1 MNKSMKAKSLFF
13 EYFVDA
19 LIRKNNNKTDTFTAP
34 KLIRLLFLTVG
45 LFSTDENKQLTEIFN
60 KFVAKPFGP
69 VEEDVCEFIAADI
82 LSKYSITNSSCNIKN
97 DSVSIDLDNDSKQV
111 VDEAINLLLEKN
123 PNILYYQ
130 PTKLV
135 DIVQK
140 WSCWKICYD
149 VALTNGNFNIII
161 PTKMIRNSVK
171 YYG

>member
-1 MNKSMKAKSLFF
+1 MRNKILFF

-19 LIRKNNNKTDTFTAP
+19 LVRKNNNTTDTFTAP
-34 KLIRLLFLTVG
+34 KIIRLLFLTVG
-45 LFSTDENKQLTEIFN
+45 LYSTDENKQLTEIFN

-82 LSKYSITNSSCNIKN
+82 LSKYTINKSGCYIKN
-97 DSVSIDLDNDSKQV
+97 DCISIDLDNDSKEV
-111 VDEAINLLLEKN
+111 VDDAINLLLEKN
-123 PNILYYQ
+123 PEILSYQ
-130 PTKLV
+130 PTELV

>member
-1 MNKSMKAKSLFF
+1 MRNKILFF

-19 LIRKNNNKTDTFTAP
+19 LVRRNNNKTDTFTP
-34 KLIRLLFLTVG
+34 QNIIRLLFLTVG
-45 LFSTDENKQLTEIFN
+45 LYSTGENKLLTEVFN
-60 KFVAKPFGP
+60 KFVARPFGP
-69 VEEDVCEFIAADI
+69 VESDVCEFIASDI
-82 LSKYSITNSSCNIKN
+82 LSKYTFINSTCKIKN
-97 DSVSIDLDNDSKQV
+97 DSINLDLDDYSKRLI
-111 VDEAINLLLEKN
+111 DEAVNLLIEKN

-130 PTKLV
+130 PTHLV

-161 PTKMIRNSVK
+161 PPRMIRNSIK

>member
-1 MNKSMKAKSLFF
+1 MSKNMRNKSLFF

-19 LIRKNNNKTDTFTAP
+19 LIRRNNNKTDTLTAP
-34 KLIRLLFLTVG
+34 KIIRLLFLTVG
-45 LFSTDENKQLTEIFN
+45 LYSTDKNKLLTKVFN

-69 VEEDVCEFIAADI
+69 VESDVCEFIASDI
-82 LSKYSITNSSCNIKN
+82 LSKYTITNSECTIKN
-97 DSVSIDLDNDSKQV
+97 DSINIDLDDDSKRV
-111 VDEAINLLLEKN
+111 VDDAVNLLLEKN
-123 PNILYYQ
+123 PNILSYQ

-149 VALTNGNFNIII
+149 VALANGNFNLII
-161 PTKMIRNSVK
+161 PSRMIINSIK

>member
-1 MNKSMKAKSLFF
+1 MKNKILFF

-19 LIRKNNNKTDTFTAP
+19 LIRRNNNKTDAFTAP

-45 LFSTDENKQLTEIFN
+45 LYSTDENKLLTTVFN

-97 DSVSIDLDNDSKQV
+97 NSINIDLDDDSKRV
-111 VDEAINLLLEKN
+111 VDDAINLLLEKN
-123 PNILYYQ
+123 PDILYYQ

-135 DIVQK
+135 DIVHK

-149 VALTNGNFNIII
+149 VALTNGIFNIII

-171 YYG
+171 YYK

>member
-1 MNKSMKAKSLFF
+1 MRNKILFF

-19 LIRKNNNKTDTFTAP
+19 LVRRNNNKTDTFTP
-34 KLIRLLFLTVG
+34 QNIIRLLFLTVG
-45 LFSTDENKQLTEIFN
+45 LYSTDEDKLLTKVFN

-69 VEEDVCEFIAADI
+69 VESDVCEFIASDI
-82 LSKYSITNSSCNIKN
+82 LSKYTFINSTCEIKN
-97 DSVSIDLDNDSKQV
+97 DSINIDLDDYSKRLI
-111 VDEAINLLLEKN
+111 DEAVNLLIEKN
-123 PNILYYQ
+123 PNILYYL
-130 PTKLV
+130 PTHLV

-161 PTKMIRNSVK
+161 PPKMIRNSIK